1 MGWMSGAITRRWET
15 TAAGQGGEPEGVG
28 VEGLQRRNWNATL
41 FTVTDFRCDCLE
53 TSNLTKRRPR
63 PAAGSRAGT
72 RPRHQSSTGT
82 KIEMEDET

>member
-28 VEGLQRRNWNATL
+28 GGLQRRNWNATL

-72 RPRHQSSTGT
+72 RPRHQSSQGT

>member
-15 TAAGQGGEPEGVG
+15 TAAGQGGEPGG
-28 VEGLQRRNWNATL
+28 AGG
-41 FTVTDFRCDCLE
+41 DFNVAIGMRHSSPSRTSAVIALE

-72 RPRHQSSTGT
+72 RPRHQSSQGT